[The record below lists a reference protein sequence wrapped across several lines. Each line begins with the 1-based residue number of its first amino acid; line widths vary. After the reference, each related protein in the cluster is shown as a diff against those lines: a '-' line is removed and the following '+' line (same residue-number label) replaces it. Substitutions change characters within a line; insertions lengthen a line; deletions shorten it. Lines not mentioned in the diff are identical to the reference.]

1 MTGLCIPGSML
12 HELDAGEFHFIRNI
26 YKSSFH
32 TATDQLE
39 KSGIALVELD
49 APEAFFGYV

>member
-1 MTGLCIPGSML
+1 ML
-12 HELDAGEFHFIRNI
+12 HELDAGEFHCIRNI
-26 YKSSFH
+26 YKFSFH

-49 APEAFFGYV
+49 ASEAFFGSVSKC